1 MACEILTLNRD
12 YIRLDGGLERRL
24 YELGRKHCGNQE
36 GWTISM
42 ELLHKKSGPTASL
55 KRFRRKVKMI
65 VQSDMLPDYRLR
77 YQPEADQALFY
88 TKDPKRLAE
97 SFGPSPPYRS
107 IEHLTSVHQ
116 TPIIGLSDTKVSV
129 HQTPMLRSIR
139 HRGPKT
145 LVFPRLYRPILT
157 P

>member
-1 MACEILTLNRD
+1 
-12 YIRLDGGLERRL
+12 
-24 YELGRKHCGNQE
+24 
-36 GWTISM
+36 M
-42 ELLHKKSGPTASL
+42 ELLHKKSGSTASL
-55 KRFRRKVKMI
+55 KEFRGKVKMI
-65 VQSDMLPDYRLR
+65 VESDVLPDYRLR
-77 YQPEADQALFY
+77 YQPEADQVFSY

-107 IEHLTSVHQ
+107 IGHLTSVHQ

-139 HRGPKT
+139 HRGSKIR
-145 LVFPRLYRPILT
+145 LVFPRLSRLILT